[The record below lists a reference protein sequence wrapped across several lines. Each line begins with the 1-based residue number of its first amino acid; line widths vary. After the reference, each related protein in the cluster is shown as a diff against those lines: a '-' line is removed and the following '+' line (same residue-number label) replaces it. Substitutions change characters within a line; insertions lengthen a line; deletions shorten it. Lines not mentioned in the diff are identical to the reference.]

1 MLRTLIAGA
10 AIACLAPAAVHAQDV
25 AQPAPPATEPAQ
37 PAAPAAAVLEAEF
50 ASYDADKSGELDQSE
65 FSSWFLA
72 KAQAQLASQGKTAT
86 QEQLSAAVTTAFAAA
101 DADKSQ
107 AVSKE
112 ELTRYLAG

>member
-10 AIACLAPAAVHAQDV
+10 TIAFLSPVAVQAQDTT
-25 AQPAPPATEPAQ
+25 QPAPPAAGPAQ
-37 PAAPAAAVLEAEF
+37 PAAPAAALDAEF
-50 ASYDADKSGELDQSE
+50 ASYDADKSGQLDQSE

-101 DADKSQ
+101 DGDKSQ